1 MLTSLLIIPLL
12 GILALSSMADESE
25 KEFSLPSPVY
35 PDSKAASQ
43 SKIEKLIEKQIE
55 NPGKRDND
63 PGKEN
68 QILRAESQT
77 RIKQITLFVALLN
90 FVVSLLL

>member
-43 SKIEKLIEKQIE
+43 SLIEKQIY

-68 QILRAESQT
+68 KILRAESQT

>member
-43 SKIEKLIEKQIE
+43 SVSQSKIEKMIE
-55 NPGKRDND
+55 NP
-63 PGKEN
+63 P
-68 QILRAESQT
+68 L
-77 RIKQITLFVALLN
+77 IKMMSII
-90 FVVSLLL
+90 

>member
-25 KEFSLPSPVY
+25 KEFSLPFP
-35 PDSKAASQ
+35 
-43 SKIEKLIEKQIE
+43 E
-55 NPGKRDND
+55 NPEKRDND

-68 QILRAESQT
+68 KILRAESQT